1 MNYIKEFMKQ
11 NGIAYDKAFDI
22 VGLSGKYVINKQ
34 HRLIDPYNS
43 KKDDLLLDLLT
54 GDMVPV
60 TIYAK
65 FASDNG
71 LMLNVRYDVYQ
82 DDKRLGT
89 LTIYNN
95 CISLDGPRDTNIF
108 EVMGM
113 IALNSARVEAQ
124 GMVTNE

>member
-1 MNYIKEFMKQ
+1 MNYIREFMKQ
-11 NGIAYDKAFDI
+11 NGIAYDKSFDI

-43 KKDDLLLDLLT
+43 EKDDLLLDLLT

-71 LMLNVRYDVYQ
+71 LMLNMRYEVYH
-82 DDKRLGT
+82 DDKSLGT
-89 LTIYNN
+89 ITIYNN

-113 IALNSARVEAQ
+113 IALNSARVEAR
-124 GMVTNE
+124 GMVGNE

>member
-1 MNYIKEFMKQ
+1 MNYIKDFMKQ

-43 KKDDLLLDLLT
+43 EKDDLLLDLLT

-71 LMLNVRYDVYQ
+71 LMLNMRYDVYQ

-89 LTIYNN
+89 LTIYND
-95 CISLDGPRDTNIF
+95 CISLDGSRENNIC
-108 EVMGM
+108 ELLGM
-113 IALNSARVEAQ
+113 IALNVARVEAR
-124 GMVTNE
+124 GMVSNE